1 MCCHTG
7 SLPAA
12 WSALDQLEYLN
23 VSNNKLQGQVPLQ
36 WVEFKKISTM
46 DLSANPQ

>member
-12 WSALDQLEYLN
+12 WSAFDQLVYLN

-36 WVEFKKISTM
+36 WVELNISTM